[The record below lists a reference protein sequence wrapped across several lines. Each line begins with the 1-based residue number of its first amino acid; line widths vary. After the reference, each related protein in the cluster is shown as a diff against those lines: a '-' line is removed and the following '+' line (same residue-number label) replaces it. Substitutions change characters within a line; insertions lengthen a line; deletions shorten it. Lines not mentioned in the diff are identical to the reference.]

1 MKYTKKEICNLLNL
15 SDCTVKN
22 TIKYLKLKSEIM
34 YHEKAHKNVDVYSD
48 EQLNQIKNFIKNTPN
63 KEIIFRDMSRI
74 EKYGSLEN
82 FYKQKNEKS
91 RKTKMER
98 YGDPNYVNKEKIS
111 QSNLKSW
118 ENNKESRLEQSKAT
132 KLERYGDENCNNDD
146 IKKLYND
153 GKLKY
158 FDESKSIKENMK
170 ENKIYR
176 IYDCG
181 SVEMIYK

>member
-91 RKTKMER
+91 RKTKIER

-118 ENNKESRLEQSKAT
+118 ENKIQ
-132 KLERYGDENCNNDD
+132 
-146 IKKLYND
+146 KLY
-153 GKLKY
+153 KT
-158 FDESKSIKENMK
+158 I
-170 ENKIYR
+170 
-176 IYDCG
+176 
-181 SVEMIYK
+181 

>member
-1 MKYTKKEICNLLNL
+1 MILYSFIQNWINKKR
-15 SDCTVKN
+15 
-22 TIKYLKLKSEIM
+22 
-34 YHEKAHKNVDVYSD
+34 
-48 EQLNQIKNFIKNTPN
+48 
-63 KEIIFRDMSRI
+63 IF
-74 EKYGSLEN
+74 
-82 FYKQKNEKS
+82 
-91 RKTKMER
+91 
-98 YGDPNYVNKEKIS
+98 V
-111 QSNLKSW
+111 
-118 ENNKESRLEQSKAT
+118 
-132 KLERYGDENCNNDD
+132 ENCNNDD

>member
-1 MKYTKKEICNLLNL
+1 MGIYNKIYTSSECECRIINFESNSELVKKFFNENHLYGYFPCEKFIGLFEDGELLMCVGFDENGEILR
-15 SDCTVKN
+15 
-22 TIKYLKLKSEIM
+22 
-34 YHEKAHKNVDVYSD
+34 
-48 EQLNQIKNFIKNTPN
+48 F
-63 KEIIFRDMSRI
+63 
-74 EKYGSLEN
+74 
-82 FYKQKNEKS
+82 
-91 RKTKMER
+91 
-98 YGDPNYVNKEKIS
+98 
-111 QSNLKSW
+111 
-118 ENNKESRLEQSKAT
+118 AT
-132 KLERYGDENCNNDD
+132 KLNILINNGFSKIILFAKKELKFNTITFVVDKSYFDENFFLNCGFKVVKYNEPKCYYNFNKKRIFVENCNNNN